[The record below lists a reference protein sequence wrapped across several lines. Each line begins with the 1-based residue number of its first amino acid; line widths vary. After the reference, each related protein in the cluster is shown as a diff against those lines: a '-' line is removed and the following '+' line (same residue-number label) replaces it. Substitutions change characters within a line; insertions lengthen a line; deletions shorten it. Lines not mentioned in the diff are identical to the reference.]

1 MQSEEFDV
9 VNNDS
14 RLPTDQSNTEEQDEF
29 VKNKIEF
36 INRYK
41 KSSNTA
47 NSTIDDNSSMV

>member
-1 MQSEEFDV
+1 MEVTMQSEEFDV

-14 RLPTDQSNTEEQDEF
+14 RIPTDQSNTEEQDEF

-41 KSSNTA
+41 KSSN
-47 NSTIDDNSSMV
+47 

>member
-14 RLPTDQSNTEEQDEF
+14 RIPTDQSNTEEQDEF

-41 KSSNTA
+41 KSSNWGFTYEKVA
-47 NSTIDDNSSMV
+47 RWS